1 MAEKDNV
8 VQLKDRTGSGSG
20 IGAVMVVGGGIAGMQ
35 ASLDLANS
43 GFKVYLIEKD
53 TAIGGRMSQL
63 DKTFPTNDCAMC
75 VISPKLVEVDKDLN
89 IDIIT
94 NSEVMAIEGSVGNFE
109 VTVREH
115 ARYVDLDKCTSC
127 GDCFKVCPVSVPNDY
142 NYNLNEKNAIY
153 KRYPQGIPNAYAI
166 SKGDRAPCGLTCPT
180 GINVQGYVALV
191 GDGKFQEAYD
201 LITERNPFPS
211 VCGRVCHHPCEGECN
226 RGEID
231 EPVAINNLKRF
242 VSDWVRNKKSEE
254 GFEAEKPAMDPGK
267 PKIAIV
273 GGGPSGLTAAKD
285 LVLDGYPVTVFE
297 AEEKLGGEMR
307 YGIPRYRLPEE
318 MLDWDIK
325 NIIDLGIEV
334 KTKTALGKDF
344 TIKSLRDDGYK
355 SIYIGTGL
363 PMARRVDFKG
373 ADLEGV
379 LWGIEFLNDVA
390 KGKKVELGK
399 KVVVIGGGNVAIDV
413 AMTAIR
419 EGGSDIEVEIVSLEC
434 REEMP
439 AHEWEI
445 QDAVDEGIKLNP
457 SWGPEEIL
465 GDNGKVKG
473 IKLTQCTCVFD
484 ENGKFD
490 PRFDKTCES
499 TLDADNIII
508 AIGQA
513 GALDWIGDDSPVEK
527 RGGGLVSD
535 PLTLATNLE
544 GVFSGGDVA
553 YGPKSVVEA
562 INQGHEAAESMKRY
576 TEGKDLAEGREK
588 PEQPKAKVPEDRPH
602 YSRERYEAEKTP
614 VEERRGNYK
623 EVELTFTEEMAV
635 DEAKRCVACGICC
648 ECFQCVIACLP
659 EAVNHN
665 QETVDVKYKVGSL
678 VLAPG
683 FDLFDAYK
691 KPEYGYGR
699 YPNVITSMEMERT
712 FSASGPYQGHVKR
725 PSDKTLPARIAWL
738 QCVGSRDASI
748 GQEYCSSVCCT
759 YATKQATLAKDH
771 YREKVTATIFLNDL
785 RTFGK
790 GFERY
795 YNNAVEKYGVR
806 YVKSFIST
814 IKEDPSTK
822 NLLISFIDEEGKLTE
837 EEFDLVVLSMGLVP
851 SKASQELAERVDI
864 KLNKFGFVEP
874 QPMKPGETSRDGI
887 FVAGAFEAPKDIPE
901 SVMSASSAA
910 ALSTELLSKSRGT
923 MVTSK
928 EYPPEKKI
936 TPEDEPRIGV
946 FVCHCGVNIAG
957 VVDVPDVVEYA
968 KTIPNVVHV
977 ENNLF
982 TCSTDTQEQ
991 IKKIVEENDL
1001 NRVVVA
1007 SCSPRTHE
1015 PLFQDTIRD
1024 AGLNKY
1030 LFEMANIRDQCSW
1043 VHVTEPGHATDKAK
1057 DLVRMAIS
1065 RSRTLESLY
1074 ELPFKVKQNA
1084 LIIGGGVSGMV
1095 AAVGLAKQGF
1105 QSDLVEISDT
1115 LGGNA
1120 HHVHYTLEGVEPGAY
1135 VEDLIREV
1143 NSNDLINLHLNTTV
1157 KKYSGHV
1164 GKFTTVL
1171 ESNGSMSEIEH
1182 GAYIVATGGVEYQ
1195 PSEYMYGE
1203 NENVI
1208 TQVELEEKI
1217 VKSPDTF
1224 KNAKNLVMIQCVGS
1238 RDKENPYCSRYCCSA
1253 AVKNALKLREINP
1266 ELNIYV
1272 LYRDIRTYAFK
1283 ELYYKEAREKGINF
1297 ITYDKDIKPEIS
1309 SGKES
1314 ALTAVIYDKGLDA
1327 DLEID
1332 ADYLVLS
1339 AAIRPHPESHRIVE
1353 ALKLSNDPDNFFLE
1367 AHMKLRPLDF
1377 ANIGVFLCG
1386 LAHSPKLI
1394 EESISQAKGAVSRA
1408 CSVLSR
1414 EEMMVGGIVSH
1425 VEADQCV
1432 ACLTCVRVCP
1442 YDVPVINAEGV
1453 AEISEAS
1460 CQGCGNCA
1468 AACPRKA
1475 IELYHYKDKQIIS
1488 KCEVLFA

>member
-1 MAEKDNV
+1 MTEKDNV
-8 VQLKDRTGSGSG
+8 VQLNEKTGPGSGV
-20 IGAVMVVGGGIAGMQ
+20 GAVMVVGSGIAGMQ
-35 ASLDLANS
+35 AALDLANS
-43 GFKVYLIEKD
+43 GFKVYLIERD
-53 TAIGGRMSQL
+53 TAIGGKMSQL

-75 VISPKLVEVDKDLN
+75 VISPKLIEVDKNIN

-94 NSEVMAIEGSVGNFE
+94 NSEVMAVEGSVGEFE
-109 VTVREH
+109 ITVREH

-127 GDCFKVCPVSVPNDY
+127 GDCLKVCPISLPNDY
-142 NYNLNEKNAIY
+142 NLNLNEKNAIY
-153 KRYPQGIPNAYAI
+153 KRYPQGIPNGYAI
-166 SKGDRAPCGLTCPT
+166 EKADRAPCGLTCPT

-191 GDGKFQEAYD
+191 GDGKFREAYD

-226 RGEID
+226 RGDID

-242 VSDWVRNKKSEE
+242 TSDWVRKKRKEE
-254 GFEAEKPAMDPGK
+254 GYQVEKPEIDSGK
-267 PKIAIV
+267 KKVAIV
-273 GGGPSGLTAAKD
+273 GGGPAGLTAARD
-285 LVLDGYPVTVFE
+285 LVLAGYPVTVFE
-297 AEEKLGGEMR
+297 AREKLGGAMR
-307 YGIPRYRLPEE
+307 YSIPRYRLPEE

-325 NIIDLGIEV
+325 NIIELGIEV
-334 KTKTALGKDF
+334 KTETALGKDF
-344 TIKSLRDDGYK
+344 TVESLMQGEFGAVFLG
-355 SIYIGTGL
+355 IG
-363 PMARRVDFKG
+363 ARLGSSSRAKG
-373 ADLEGV
+373 EELEGV
-379 LWGIEFLNDVA
+379 MQGIDFLLDVSRGKDVDV
-390 KGKKVELGK
+390 KGGDVF
-399 KVVVIGGGNVAIDV
+399 VIGGGNTAID
-413 AMTAIR
+413 ASRTALR
-419 EGGSDIEVEIVSLEC
+419 LGAKSVTIVYRRTEA
-434 REEMP
+434 EMP
-439 AHEWEI
+439 AQDEEI
-445 QDAVDEGIKLNP
+445 EDAKEEGIRIEVLNAP
-457 SWGPEEIL
+457 VEYIG
-465 GDNGKVKG
+465 
-473 IKLTQCTCVFD
+473 
-484 ENGKFD
+484 ENGRLKKVRLQKMELGEPD
-490 PRFDKTCES
+490 ES
-499 TLDADNIII
+499 GRRRPVPVEGSEYEVDVDYVIA
-508 AIGQA
+508 AIGQNVDTDC
-513 GALDWIGDDSPVEK
+513 LDGVNTSRWGTIEADE
-527 RGGGLVSD
+527 LL
-535 PLTLATNLE
+535 LTTNRE
-544 GVFSGGDVA
+544 GVFAGGDAVT
-553 YGPKSVVEA
+553 GPASVVEA
-562 INQGHEAAESMKRY
+562 INQGHEAAESIMRFL
-576 TEGKDLAEGREK
+576 EGRDIARGREK
-588 PEQPKAKVPEDRPH
+588 PEQEMAKVPENRPY
-602 YSRERYEAEKTP
+602 YSRERYEAGKIP
-614 VEERRGNYK
+614 VEERRGNYN
-623 EVELTFTEEMAV
+623 EVEQTFTEEMAV

-659 EAVNHN
+659 GAVNHD

-699 YPNVITSMEMERT
+699 YRNVITSMEMERT

-725 PSDKTLPARIAWL
+725 PSDKTLPPRIAWL

-748 GQEYCSSVCCT
+748 GREYCSSVCCT
-759 YATKQATLAKDH
+759 YATKQATLARDH
-771 YREKVTATIFLNDL
+771 YREKVSATIFLNDL

-814 IKEDPSTK
+814 IKEVPETK
-822 NLLISFIDEEGKLTE
+822 NLLITYINEEGKLTE

-851 SKASQELAERVDI
+851 SKTSRDLAERLEI
-864 KLNKFGFVEP
+864 GLNKYGFVEP
-874 QPMKPGETSRDGI
+874 QPMKPGETSREGI

-910 ALSTELLSKSRGT
+910 ALSTEFLSKSRGS
-923 MVTSK
+923 MVTGK

-936 TPEDEPRIGV
+936 GPEDEPRIGV

-957 VVDVPDVVEYA
+957 VVDVPNVVDYA

-982 TCSTDTQEQ
+982 TCSSDTQEHLKEV
-991 IKKIVEENDL
+991 IEEHKL

-1015 PLFQDTIRD
+1015 PLFQETIRD

-1043 VHVTEPGHATDKAK
+1043 VHATEPDHATDKAR
-1057 DLVRMAIS
+1057 DLVRMAVS
-1065 RSRTLESLY
+1065 RSKTLESLY
-1074 ELPFKVKQNA
+1074 EMPFKVKQNA
-1084 LIIGGGVSGMV
+1084 LIIGGGVSGMT

-1105 QSDLVEISDT
+1105 KSDLVEISDS

-1135 VEDLIREV
+1135 LRGLIDEV
-1143 NSNDLINLHLNTTV
+1143 NSNDLINVRLNTSV
-1157 KKYSGHV
+1157 KRYTGHV
-1164 GKFTTVL
+1164 GNFTTVV
-1171 ESNGSMSEIEH
+1171 ESDGNQFEIEH
-1182 GAYIVATGGVEYQ
+1182 GAYIVATGGVEYR
-1195 PSEYMYGE
+1195 PREYMYGE
-1203 NENVI
+1203 NENVV
-1208 TQVELEEKI
+1208 TQVELEERI
-1217 VKSPDTF
+1217 TGSPEVFKSVQTI
-1224 KNAKNLVMIQCVGS
+1224 VMIQCVGS
-1238 RDKENPYCSRYCCSA
+1238 RDSEHPYCSRYCCSA

-1266 ELNIYV
+1266 EMNIHV
-1272 LYRDIRTYAFK
+1272 LYRDIRTYGFK

-1309 SGKES
+1309 KGTGSPLSAVVYNKE
-1314 ALTAVIYDKGLDA
+1314 LDA

-1332 ADYLVLS
+1332 ADLVVLS

-1408 CSVLSR
+1408 CTVLSR

-1425 VEADQCV
+1425 VDADRCV
-1432 ACLTCVRVCP
+1432 ACLTCIRVCP

-1475 IELYHYKDKQIIS
+1475 IEVYHYKDRQIIS